1 MNLRLDRGIRQQEL
15 AKACGV
21 TPGAI
26 CRIESG
32 RNESKSQTALA
43 IARHLGVTLEYLC
56 DESQPYPYQPP
67 PRRPEETKDGMVT
80 VRLTLEEKALIEALR
95 AGKKTVWELAR
106 ELPYASLES
115 LILIHRLVLGGVEPR
130 KKKA

>member
-1 MNLRLDRGIRQQEL
+1 MNLRLDRGVQQQKL
-15 AKACGV
+15 AEACGL

-32 RNESKSQTALA
+32 RNEPKGQTALA
-43 IARHLGVTLEYLC
+43 IARHLGVTLEYLL
-56 DESQPYPYQPP
+56 DESGPYQYQPP
-67 PRRPEETKDGMVT
+67 KKPKDLKDGMVT
-80 VRLTLEEKALIEALR
+80 VRLTQEEKALIEALR